1 MANPSI
7 DRLEQEMRNTISRV
21 QADLAQKQQMISQL
35 QGQQMTPEDTARLDG
50 LRQLLAALDPN
61 QPTTLADVSVP
72 PAAPAAPGTPPATP
86 AVQ

>member
-1 MANPSI
+1 MANPTI

-35 QGQQMTPEDTARLDG
+35 QGQQMTPDDTARLES

-61 QPTTLADVSVP
+61 DSTTLADVPGAAPTTP
-72 PAAPAAPGTPPATP
+72 PAATPPA
-86 AVQ
+86 Q